1 MFFGSKKPYLTLF
14 FSCEHQGRAHERA
27 REQKYLKM
35 HDVYQ
40 NICFLG
46 LENQIWHHFL
56 CASNVSAFTNARAH
70 KNTLKCM
77 RYIELYV
84 FGVEK
89 AISDI
94 IFFVRAPRPRT
105 RTRAR
110 TKILK
115 NAWCISKY
123 MFFGSRKPNLT
134 SFFMCEQRE
143 RVHERARAQKY
154 FKMHDVHQYI
164 CILGLESQIW
174 HCLLCAINASAHK
187 NT

>member
-1 MFFGSKKPYLTLF
+1 MYLGSKKPYLTLF

-46 LENQIWHHFL
+46 LENQIWHCFL
-56 CASNVSAFTNARAH
+56 CASNVSTFTNARAH

-77 RYIELYV
+77 MYINIYAFWVL
-84 FGVEK
+84 K
-89 AISDI
+89 AKSDI
-94 IFFVRAPRPRT
+94 VCYVQS
-105 RTRAR
+105 TRAR

-123 MFFGSRKPNLT
+123 MCFESIKPNLKL
-134 SFFMCEQRE
+134 FFMCEQRE
-143 RVHERARAQKY
+143 PAHEHARSKY
-154 FKMHDVHQYI
+154 FIVHDIY
-164 CILGLESQIW
+164 
-174 HCLLCAINASAHK
+174 
-187 NT
+187 